1 MIPQDIAKGIARGD
15 LDAITKMPFQG
26 ITSSGLAVDRN
37 YKPKG
42 SKSEKERKKIEL
54 PIQKNVLTNYFCSAS
69 AEAKRNFKVPRII
82 SMNLG
87 LSEESSPSS
96 EENASQEPTSL
107 TMNSSQ
113 SDIFGSS
120 SPEDYLEVAFPT
132 ETAQF
137 LDSFCYSKT
146 PLAIPAELSIINN
159 SSDSSEH
166 SLSFRQPKQSLY
178 KPCTTLRKEPQSK
191 IDLDRAGEKTRQVG
205 RKVIVR
211 SSYFQ
216 HKLPK
221 DDDVE
226 KEKLVSL
233 DDEANDVPRD
243 KNVSGSG
250 SIGTNFSESS
260 SKKRS
265 SISIE
270 KTQIEDTDMKRAR
283 NGGSLSCESDEIPE
297 LDSKSMEN
305 NDKGSFG
312 CNISHISHFSDVAEK
327 SMERFMSV
335 ISSFKCTSSGS
346 RASGLRAPLKDVR
359 NTLVTRSSIPPRKDI
374 SDFAYVPKN
383 KKIACGSPQ
392 TKFEHHI

>member
-1 MIPQDIAKGIARGD
+1 MLSQDIAKGIARGD

-26 ITSSGLAVDRN
+26 TLNGLAVDRN
-37 YKPKG
+37 YKPKV
-42 SKSEKERKKIEL
+42 SRSERERKKLEL

-69 AEAKRNFKVPRII
+69 AEAKKKFKVPRII
-82 SMNLG
+82 STNLG

-107 TMNSSQ
+107 TTNSLQ
-113 SDIFGSS
+113 SDIFGSC
-120 SPEDYLEVAFPT
+120 SPKDYLEVTFPI

-137 LDSFCYSKT
+137 LDSPCYSRT
-146 PLAIPAELSIINN
+146 PLTIPAELSIINN

-166 SLSFRQPKQSLY
+166 SLSFHQRKQSLY
-178 KPCTTLRKEPQSK
+178 KPSMTLHKEPQCK
-191 IDLDRAGEKTRQVG
+191 IDLDRAGEKTRPVS
-205 RKVIVR
+205 RKAIVR

-216 HKLPK
+216 HKSPK
-221 DDDVE
+221 DDDVDNE
-226 KEKLVSL
+226 KPVSL
-233 DDEANDVPRD
+233 DDDANDVSFD
-243 KNVSGSG
+243 KFSSGSG
-250 SIGTNFSESS
+250 SNGINFSEST

-265 SISIE
+265 SIAIE
-270 KTQIEDTDMKRAR
+270 RTQIDNVDMKRAR
-283 NGGSLSCESDEIPE
+283 NGTFLSCESDEVPD

-327 SMERFMSV
+327 SLERFMSV
-335 ISSFKCTSSGS
+335 ISAFKCTSSGS

-359 NTLVTRSSIPPRKDI
+359 NTLATRSSISPKDI
-374 SDFAYVPKN
+374 NNFTYVPKN
-383 KKIACGSPQ
+383 KKITCVSPQ